1 MPTDRELD
9 QLIDT
14 ALPSYSAAEP
24 QSGFEQRILTNALA
38 EYPRR
43 RRFAW
48 AWALALPAAACLLVF
63 LFFSGRHN
71 SHQRKLEATATTVP
85 AITAP
90 SPRETP
96 ATDSIPSP
104 RKRSIPHKLSAQP
117 STIRETLPMQDVFP
131 SPSPLTAEERAAIA
145 LVRDPAP
152 MPQQT
157 DTAVRVEINPIHI
170 AELQIKPIA
179 HPDDLP
185 SSLATESTVKALQR

>member
-9 QLIDT
+9 NLIDA
-14 ALPSYSAAEP
+14 ALPGYAATEP
-24 QSGFEQRILTNALA
+24 RPGLEHRILKNALA

-48 AWALALPAAACLLVF
+48 TWALAVPAAACLLTL

-71 SHQRKLEATATTVP
+71 SYRHTLEATAATPPPATT
-85 AITAP
+85 A

-96 ATDSIPSP
+96 ATDSFPSP
-104 RKRSIPHKLSAQP
+104 RKRSVPHKLPTQP
-117 STIRETLPMQDVFP
+117 STTRETLPREEVFP

-145 LVRDPAP
+145 LVRDPAQ
-152 MPQQT
+152 MPRQI
-157 DTAVRVEINPIHI
+157 DTAGVEISPIHI

-179 HPDDLP
+179 PSNDLAA
-185 SSLATESTVKALQR
+185 SLATESSPKAQQP